1 LGAAPHVTG
10 TVALMLEKDPV
21 LTESQ
26 AEAALESSAIPLGAG
41 CRSVILVTGSTTTQQ
56 ICWGANATGAGLLD
70 ARAAVAATP

>member
-1 LGAAPHVTG
+1 VTG

-41 CRSVILVTGSTTTQQ
+41 CRSVILVPGSTTTQQ
-56 ICWGANATGAGLLD
+56 SCWGANATGAGLLD
-70 ARAAVAATP
+70 APAAVAATP